1 MMATTYRCT
10 IPSVLTEQGRSVAW
24 FCRRVGISRAL
35 FYRWQDGSRVPV
47 ARHRKRASEV
57 LALPE
62 SVLFVPCESHESV
75 IYSPASEAV
84 PA

>member
-1 MMATTYRCT
+1 MTATAYRCT
-10 IPSVLTEQGRSVAW
+10 IPSVLAEQGRSVAW

-47 ARHRKRASEV
+47 ARHRRRASEV

-62 SVLFVPCESHESV
+62 AVLFVPSESHVSDN
-75 IYSPASEAV
+75 IALASEAV

>member
-1 MMATTYRCT
+1 MTAATYRCT
-10 IPSVLTEQGRSVAW
+10 IPSVLAEQGRSVAW

-47 ARHRKRASEV
+47 ARHCKRASEV

-62 SVLFVPCESHESV
+62 AVLFVPCESHESDKF
-75 IYSPASEAV
+75 SLSSEAV

>member
-1 MMATTYRCT
+1 MTVTVFRCT
-10 IPSVLTEQGRSVAW
+10 IPEVLAEQGRSVAW

-47 ARHRKRASEV
+47 LRHRKRSSEV

-62 SVLFVPCESHESV
+62 AVLFVPCVSLTSDNL
-75 IYSPASEAV
+75 SRASEAV